1 MYLLV
6 NSTLPRQNGQ
16 RLKVYRADYR
26 AKNIFIIIVLLLSNF
41 HIYGRRSKILEIKN
55 FTKIIIGLKGEINWI
70 LVQKL
75 PKFWGF
81 ERKFPFLADFQN
93 KAIWWY
99 SRGYDLKTPLDLD
112 RTEFWYGNLRRF
124 FWRAKCGFKVNSGV
138 KSGQAGHLTV
148 QGHSYD
154 QHLNLQKS
162 WIPRFWSKYRLQG
175 PLLTLTLP
183 INDPKVCSRFLRW
196 SRFFKSIS
204 RISRNTRGDI

>member
-75 PKFWGF
+75 PKFRSF
-81 ERKFPFLADFQN
+81 C
-93 KAIWWY
+93 
-99 SRGYDLKTPLDLD
+99 
-112 RTEFWYGNLRRF
+112 
-124 FWRAKCGFKVNSGV
+124 AKISIF
-138 KSGQAGHLTV
+138 
-148 QGHSYD
+148 
-154 QHLNLQKS
+154 
-162 WIPRFWSKYRLQG
+162 
-175 PLLTLTLP
+175 
-183 INDPKVCSRFLRW
+183 SRFSKQGDLVIFSW
-196 SRFFKSIS
+196 LWFKDSTWPWPNGIL
-204 RISRNTRGDI
+204 IWKPQKIFLTCEMWF